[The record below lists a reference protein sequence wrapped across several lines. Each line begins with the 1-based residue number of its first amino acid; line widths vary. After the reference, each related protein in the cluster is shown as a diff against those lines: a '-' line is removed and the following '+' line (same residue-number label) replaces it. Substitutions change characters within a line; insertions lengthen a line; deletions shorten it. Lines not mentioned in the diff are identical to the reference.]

1 MCDGGSLPVVSILM
15 FVAFLGE
22 KWVSPEEE
30 MHFHTPIPF
39 SSEEKNFGVAS
50 KSVEQR

>member
-1 MCDGGSLPVVSILM
+1 MS
-15 FVAFLGE
+15 VAFLGE
-22 KWVSPEEE
+22 KQVSPEEE

-39 SSEEKNFGVAS
+39 SNEEENFGVAP